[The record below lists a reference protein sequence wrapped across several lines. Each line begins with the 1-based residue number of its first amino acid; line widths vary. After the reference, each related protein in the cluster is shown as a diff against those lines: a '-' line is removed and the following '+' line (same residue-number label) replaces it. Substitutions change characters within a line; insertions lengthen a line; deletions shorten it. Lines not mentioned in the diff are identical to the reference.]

1 MQELQRLLDKGKERE
16 EETEKEEGGRE
27 DEGGGEDEERAR
39 LALDQVLDQL
49 STVCSHDHIPSSL
62 FPSHLF

>member
-27 DEGGGEDEERAR
+27 DEGGGRTR
-39 LALDQVLDQL
+39 NGHVW
-49 STVCSHDHIPSSL
+49 P
-62 FPSHLF
+62 